1 MRLGDHHRC
10 HVPLST
16 LAGLAFVGCGLD
28 AYAQDPTGYVPVLP
42 GLPGA
47 DPSTAL
53 LVDLVGRGGLPLAL
67 VWLAW
72 QARGWLT
79 SLTITVEL
87 SERSVDRLADKLR
100 NGRANTEERDR

>member
-1 MRLGDHHRC
+1 MTLGDHHNCR
-10 HVPLST
+10 VPYST
-16 LAGLAFVGCGLD
+16 LAGLALVGCGID
-28 AYAQDPTGYVPVLP
+28 AYAQDVTGVVP
-42 GLPGA
+42 GLGGDPG
-47 DPSTAL
+47 TAL
-53 LVDLVGRGGLPLAL
+53 FVDLVGRGGLPLAL

-100 NGRANTEERDR
+100 SGRNPTEERDR